1 MLFTDYSFIGFLIV
15 VFVLYY
21 TLPKKCQWPFLLV
34 ASYVFYFVASPSYLI
49 FIAATT
55 ISTYLVT
62 LKLDQLETMQK
73 AWLKEHKGQ
82 ISREEKKEYKAGIK
96 AKKWKWLLVCL
107 IFNLGILAVLKYTN
121 FAIANINGIL
131 EAFHSDR
138 QLSFLNLVLPMGI
151 SFYTFQTMGYIIDV
165 YRGTSTA
172 EKNPFKLALFV
183 SFFPQL
189 VQGPISR
196 FNDLAK
202 SLFEV
207 HYFDPKVVSYGLYR
221 ILWGY
226 FKKVVVADRILTAVN
241 AIIQNPDT
249 YQGGFVFVG
258 MMFYAFEL
266 YADFTGGIDITIGIA
281 QTMGIT
287 VTENF
292 RRPYFSKN
300 IKEYWKRWHIT
311 MGTWFTDYIFYPISV
326 CKPMLK
332 FSKFSRNTFGENI
345 GKRVPV
351 YLSSFVVWF
360 TTGIWHGASWNFIVW
375 GLMNYVVI
383 MISEELEPL
392 YRKFHSRF
400 RVKDKAWYGVFEIVR
415 TILLMSAIRMFD
427 CYRDVPLTFKMFGN
441 MFAAFDLSALNAEAF
456 LGLGLSA
463 ADYILLFICL
473 LVILAVSVIQER
485 RGSVRDIIFSSPA
498 AWKYIVFG
506 VLTIVVIVFGAYG
519 IGYDQSQFIYNQ
531 F

>member
-1 MLFTDYSFIGFLIV
+1 M
-15 VFVLYY
+15 
-21 TLPKKCQWPFLLV
+21 
-34 ASYVFYFVASPSYLI
+34 
-49 FIAATT
+49 
-55 ISTYLVT
+55 
-62 LKLDQLETMQK
+62 
-73 AWLKEHKGQ
+73 
-82 ISREEKKEYKAGIK
+82 
-96 AKKWKWLLVCL
+96 
-107 IFNLGILAVLKYTN
+107 LKYTN
-121 FAIANINGIL
+121 FVIANINGIL
-131 EAFHSDR
+131 EAFHSTR
-138 QLSFLNLVLPMGI
+138 ELSFVNLILPMGI

-165 YRGTSTA
+165 YRGTCKA
-172 EKNPFKLALFV
+172 ERNLFKLALFV

-202 SLFEV
+202 SLFEE
-207 HYFDPKVVSYGLYR
+207 HSFDTKVVSYGLYR

-226 FKKVVVADRILTAVN
+226 FKKVVIADRILVAVN
-241 AIIQNPDT
+241 EIIQNPDV

-266 YADFTGGIDITIGIA
+266 YADFTGGIDIT
-281 QTMGIT
+281 
-287 VTENF
+287 
-292 RRPYFSKN
+292 
-300 IKEYWKRWHIT
+300 

-332 FSKFSRNTFGENI
+332 ISKFSRAKFGDAV

-375 GLMNYVVI
+375 GLMNFVVI
-383 MISEELEPL
+383 MISQELEPL
-392 YRKFHSRF
+392 YRKFHHRF
-400 RVKDKAWYGVFEIVR
+400 QVKDKKWYGAFEIIR

-441 MFAAFDLSALNAEAF
+441 MFTHFDITALTGEAF
-456 LGLGLSA
+456 LGLGLTG
-463 ADYILLFICL
+463 ADYLLLFICL
-473 LVILAVSVIQER
+473 IIVVAVSLTEEQK
-485 RGSVRDIIFSSPA
+485 GSVRNLIYASPA
-498 AWKYIVFG
+498 AWKYIIFG
-506 VLTIVVIVFGAYG
+506 IMTLVVIVFGAYG

>member
-1 MLFTDYSFIGFLIV
+1 MLFTDYSFIGFLAV

-34 ASYVFYFVASPSYLI
+34 ASYVFYFIASPSYLI

-55 ISTYLVT
+55 VSTYLVS
-62 LKLDQLETMQK
+62 LKLDKLETIQK
-73 AWLKEHKGQ
+73 EWIREHKGQ

-107 IFNLGILAVLKYTN
+107 FFNLGILAVLKYTN
-121 FAIANINGIL
+121 FTIANINGL
-131 EAFHSDR
+131 LQAFHSDR

-281 QTMGIT
+281 QTNRYTYRELPQAVFFEKYQRILEQMAYHHGYM
-287 VTENF
+287 VYGLYFLSDLCMQADAEVLQVLKEHF
-292 RRPYFSKN
+292 RREDRQEGAGLPVFFCGMVYDRHLARRQL
-300 IKEYWKRWHIT
+300 E
-311 MGTWFTDYIFYPISV
+311 FY
-326 CKPMLK
+326 
-332 FSKFSRNTFGENI
+332 
-345 GKRVPV
+345 RVGS
-351 YLSSFVVWF
+351 YELCRDHDLR
-360 TTGIWHGASWNFIVW
+360 GI
-375 GLMNYVVI
+375 
-383 MISEELEPL
+383 
-392 YRKFHSRF
+392 
-400 RVKDKAWYGVFEIVR
+400 
-415 TILLMSAIRMFD
+415 
-427 CYRDVPLTFKMFGN
+427 
-441 MFAAFDLSALNAEAF
+441 
-456 LGLGLSA
+456 
-463 ADYILLFICL
+463 
-473 LVILAVSVIQER
+473 
-485 RGSVRDIIFSSPA
+485 
-498 AWKYIVFG
+498 
-506 VLTIVVIVFGAYG
+506 
-519 IGYDQSQFIYNQ
+519 
-531 F
+531 

>member
-1 MLFTDYSFIGFLIV
+1 MIFASLIFLYLFLPLNLILYFFSKSTAVKNTVLLVFSLVFYAWGRPAWMLLLVFTAFCDWKNAKTIEKYRGTGKAKLALIASLVLDIGIFVAFKYSGFLAENV
-15 VFVLYY
+15 NALFSSA
-21 TLPKKCQWPFLLV
+21 LPVPE
-34 ASYVFYFVASPSYLI
+34 
-49 FIAATT
+49 
-55 ISTYLVT
+55 
-62 LKLDQLETMQK
+62 LE
-73 AWLKEHKGQ
+73 
-82 ISREEKKEYKAGIK
+82 
-96 AKKWKWLLVCL
+96 
-107 IFNLGILAVLKYTN
+107 
-121 FAIANINGIL
+121 
-131 EAFHSDR
+131 
-138 QLSFLNLVLPMGI
+138 LPIGI
-151 SFYTFQTMGYIIDV
+151 SFYTFQTLTYVIDV
-165 YRGTSTA
+165 YRGTCKA
-172 EKNPFKLALFV
+172 ERNLFKLALFV

-202 SLFEV
+202 SLFEE
-207 HYFDPKVVSYGLYR
+207 HAFDTKVVSYGLYR

-226 FKKVVVADRILTAVN
+226 FKKVVIADRILVAVN
-241 AIIQNPDT
+241 EIIQNPDV

-292 RRPYFSKN
+292 RRPYLSKN

-332 FSKFSRNTFGENI
+332 ISKFSRAKFGDAV

-375 GLMNYVVI
+375 GLMNFVVI
-383 MISEELEPL
+383 MISQELEPL
-392 YRKFHSRF
+392 YRKFHHRF
-400 RVKDKAWYGVFEIVR
+400 QVKDKKWYGAFEIIR

-441 MFAAFDLSALNAEAF
+441 MFTHFDITALTGEAF
-456 LGLGLSA
+456 LGLGLTG
-463 ADYILLFICL
+463 ADYLLLFICL
-473 LVILAVSVIQER
+473 VIVVAVSLTEER
-485 RGSVRDIIFSSPA
+485 KGSVRDLIYASPVV
-498 AWKYIVFG
+498 WKYIIFG
-506 VLTIVVIVFGAYG
+506 IMTLVVIVFGAYG

>member
-1 MLFTDYSFIGFLIV
+1 MLFTDYSFIGFLAV

-34 ASYVFYFVASPSYLI
+34 ASYVFYFIASPSYLI

-55 ISTYLVT
+55 VSTYLVS
-62 LKLDQLETMQK
+62 LKLDKLETIQK
-73 AWLKEHKGQ
+73 EWIREHKGQ

-107 IFNLGILAVLKYTN
+107 FFNLGILAVLKYTN
-121 FAIANINGIL
+121 FTIANINGL
-131 EAFHSDR
+131 LQAFHSDR

-300 IKEYWKRWHIT
+300 IKEYWNRWHIT

-332 FSKFSRNTFGENI
+332 FSKFSRNTFGEKI

-375 GLMNYVVI
+375 GLMNFVVI
-383 MISEELEPL
+383 MISEEFEPL
-392 YRKFHSRF
+392 YRKFHARF
-400 RVKDKAWYGVFEIVR
+400 DVKGKAWYGVFEIVR

-427 CYRDVPLTFKMFGN
+427 CYRDVPLTFKMYGN
-441 MFAAFDLSALNAEAF
+441 MFTHFDIRALNAEAF
-456 LGLGLSA
+456 LGLGLSG
-463 ADYILLFICL
+463 ADYLLLFICL
-473 LVILAVSVIQER
+473 LVILSVSILQER
-485 RGSVRDIIFSSPA
+485 RGSVRDMIFASGA
-498 AWKYIVFG
+498 AWKYVVFG
-506 VLTIVVIVFGAYG
+506 VLMLIVIVFGAYG